1 MFSNIFEERNKTI
14 THLVKLG
21 DCIGRSIRENV
32 SLFSIDSMTS
42 EVSYLTE
49 SGKVISGKYNIK
61 GDITLNNIKVQDS
74 SIFENENHFDKFV
87 SNKIHSLVE
96 SIHYGEYGA
105 ADTSFNDVLS
115 LWENRLKLSSVQKKL
130 HEQSKKLAT
139 IENIVESTEF
149 SNLLEVSPQLQS
161 FLKKNLEK
169 VITVP
174 EIRNAVNLSNTVSN
188 AFNLPKI
195 TLEELEKNN
204 TYVLKEGVNTS
215 IYEMICR
222 QELVKKELIESK
234 KNFDTIWANNT
245 QIRKLAGM
253 VFEKD
258 EVIVEALSEAIKEVP
273 YIALAS
279 KKTLFETFSKCL
291 AQADGIGVSDKD
303 IQQFASRIFE
313 YKKEVKELLINTMNE
328 RYGVD
333 ILNLQEPASFKSLAN
348 TQVVIF
354 EALSRLTPK
363 GSVLKEVLSEMAQ
376 SLKTKS
382 GVECIDV
389 NEYLIKMFVSAGY
402 DSILAEASDGSLPK
416 VNFKRIAK
424 DLIDIQDLIMMLKQK
439 VNDQEYPSDENLEPE
454 QEEAP
459 APEGQPEGEMA
470 PEGQAQEDMPP
481 AEGMPEAPMVQKQ
494 KSQEE
499 VVSDLA
505 ELENMVADLAS
516 ELGMDQDGGEEEM
529 PPEEE
534 MESPQPPMPKNKMTK
549 GKKPLPTE
557 VEEE

>member
-258 EVIVEALSEAIKEVP
+258 EVVVEALSEAIKEVP

-303 IQQFASRIFE
+303 IQQFASRVFE

-333 ILNLQEPASFKSLAN
+333 IMNLQEPASFKSLAN

-389 NEYLIKMFVSAGY
+389 NEYLIEMFVSAGY

-459 APEGQPEGEMA
+459 APEEQPEGEMA
-470 PEGQAQEDMPP
+470 PEGQAQEGMPP

-516 ELGMDQDGGEEEM
+516 ELGMDQGGGEEEM